1 MEILE
6 NQIQHLEDQL
16 SSTSG
21 SIQLD
26 TSLVQDEINSKKEQL
41 NKIIKSKT
49 EGAII
54 RSRIKW
60 YEEGETNSKY
70 FFNLEKRTSNKK
82 SIYKLQ
88 LNNDNITIDPKT
100 ILQEMKQFHQ
110 TLYSP
115 TSTADLD
122 NFF

>member
-1 MEILE
+1 MEILG

-26 TSLVQDEINSKKEQL
+26 TSLVQDEINSKKEHL

-49 EGAII
+49 EGTII

-60 YEEGETNSKY
+60 YEEGETNY
-70 FFNLEKRTSNKK
+70 N
-82 SIYKLQ
+82 
-88 LNNDNITIDPKT
+88 
-100 ILQEMKQFHQ
+100 
-110 TLYSP
+110 
-115 TSTADLD
+115 
-122 NFF
+122 